1 MRENMHADLYKIYKD
16 KEKRASNEI
25 RGSEIK
31 IERLIQMKTEKR
43 LERRGKRNIAGLHFK
58 NQI

>member
-43 LERRGKRNIAGLHFK
+43 VERKGKRNVAVLLFK